1 VHTIPSRVDMA
12 RSAVRVIALLV
23 LVLLGAPLAT
33 HVIVHDLH
41 EHRGASKPVSL
52 DGGDHGDHE
61 HPIVNAPAPARID
74 RSSIVVATVAVV
86 ARVTTTILV
95 TEQRNLLSVGA
106 LRIDDDVGLQAFLST
121 FLI

>member
-1 VHTIPSRVDMA
+1 MA
-12 RSAVRVIALLV
+12 RSGVRVIALLV

-41 EHRGASKPVSL
+41 EHREAAEPASL

-61 HPIVNAPAPARID
+61 HPIVNAPAPARIV
-74 RSSIVVATVAVV
+74 RSTIEAATVVIAT
-86 ARVTTTILV
+86 RVTTTILV
-95 TEQRNLLSVGA
+95 SEQRNVLSVGA
-106 LRIDDDVGLQAFLST
+106 LRIDDDVGLHAFLST